1 MRNPPCYALL
11 ALPGRGALGG
21 IVRVL
26 VVGATGTIGTEI
38 VKALMAEHHVIQA
51 TREHTPVTVDISDP
65 GSIRRMYDAVGQVDA
80 VVSAAGATRRK
91 PLSQLTDE
99 DYAFSIA
106 NKLMG
111 QVNLVRYGLDHVA
124 DGGSFAVTTGVLGR
138 QPILGSEAI
147 SLVNL
152 GLEGFVRA
160 AALEMPRGLRVN
172 AVSPPWVTETLQ
184 AVGLQGVDGL
194 PAAAVARMYLEA
206 IMGTQN
212 GDVIG
217 L

>member
-1 MRNPPCYALL
+1 MR
-11 ALPGRGALGG
+11 
-21 IVRVL
+21 IL

-38 VKALMAEHHVIQA
+38 VKTLMPDHDVIPV
-51 TREHTPVTVDISDP
+51 TREHTPVTVDIGQPD
-65 GSIRRMYDAVGQVDA
+65 SIRRMYDAVGRVDA
-80 VVSAAGATRRK
+80 IVSAAGATRRK

-99 DYAFSIA
+99 DFAFSIA

-111 QVNLVRYGLDHVA
+111 QVNLVRYGLDYVA

-138 QPILGSEAI
+138 QPIIGSQAI
-147 SLVNL
+147 AVVNL

-184 AVGLQGVDGL
+184 AVGLEGVTGL
-194 PAAAVARMYLEA
+194 PAAAVARLYLEA
-206 IMGTQN
+206 IMGTRN

-217 L
+217 V

>member
-1 MRNPPCYALL
+1 M
-11 ALPGRGALGG
+11 
-21 IVRVL
+21 RVL

-38 VKALMAEHHVIQA
+38 VKALVPDHSVIQVS
-51 TREHTPVTVDISDP
+51 RSHTPVTVDIGDP
-65 GSIRRMYDAVGQVDA
+65 ESICRMYDAVGQIDA

-99 DYAFSIA
+99 DFAFSID

-111 QVNLVRYGLDHVA
+111 QINLVRYGLDYVA
-124 DGGSFAVTTGVLGR
+124 DGGSFIVTTGVLGR
-138 QPILGSEAI
+138 QPIMGSEAI
-147 SLVNL
+147 AVVNL

-184 AVGLQGVDGL
+184 AVGLQGVNGL

-217 L
+217 F